1 MSDTS
6 HPVTNKWLVTLA
18 VMLATVLEV
27 LDVTIAN
34 VALPHMQASF
44 SATIDEVTLVLTS
57 YLVSSGIVIPL
68 TGWLADRLGQ
78 KRLFVGSTILFTAS
92 SVLCGLAWNLESIVL
107 FRIAQGIGGAALMPL
122 SQATLL
128 RVFPEAQHGL
138 ATAVWGIGIMAAP
151 ILGPTLGGWLTDNYH
166 WRWVFLVN
174 LPLGLVAVA
183 LQLAFVPD
191 DSAEE
196 RPALR
201 VDYVGLLLVALSI
214 GCMQIVLDRGER
226 SDWFAAP
233 WVWAFTAVSLLSLAL
248 LIPWELR
255 HEAPVID
262 LRLFRKVSFASGTV
276 LTALLFACLYSNL
289 IMFGLFLQTVMQYP
303 AWNAGLTMAPRGMA
317 TMVGMFVIGQLYT
330 RLDPRLVLAA
340 GLTLVAV
347 SSFLMANFHVA
358 YGQRELMLP
367 LVVSGIGI
375 GWTFVPL
382 SATALSGVPA
392 TSLANATGL
401 FNLMR
406 NTGASVGIA
415 ISGTLLVRWGQ
426 IHQSM
431 LVQHVNPL
439 NRMAELS
446 LQGAQTVARQG
457 GADPFTAADQAR
469 AMVYGLIQRE
479 ATVLA
484 FEDVFRFAGI
494 VALCILP
501 LLLLLGKGRS
511 DLSAVH

>member
-1 MSDTS
+1 MSDV
-6 HPVTNKWLVTLA
+6 PRPPTNKWLVTLA

-44 SATIDEVTLVLTS
+44 SASIDEVTLILTS

-68 TGWLADRLGQ
+68 TGWLADRVGH
-78 KRLFVGSTILFTAS
+78 KRLFVGSTLLFTLS

-128 RVFPEAQHGL
+128 EVFPPAQHGL

-151 ILGPTLGGWLTDNYH
+151 VLGPTLGGWLTDNYH

-174 LPLGLVAVA
+174 LPLGLIAVA
-183 LQLAFVPD
+183 LQVAFVPD
-191 DSAEE
+191 DSAKQ
-196 RPALR
+196 RTVAR
-201 VDYVGLLLVALSI
+201 VDYVGILLVVLAI

-226 SDWFAAP
+226 SDWFAAS
-233 WVWAFTAVSLLSLAL
+233 WVWIFTTVSLLSAAL
-248 LIPWELR
+248 LVPWELR
-255 HEAPVID
+255 QEAPVVD
-262 LRLFRKVSFASGTV
+262 LRLFRKASFASGTL

-289 IMFGLFLQTVMQYP
+289 IMFGLYLQVVMQYP
-303 AWNAGLTMAPRGMA
+303 AWNAGLTMAPRGIA
-317 TMVGMFVIGQLYT
+317 TMVGLFVIGQLYS
-330 RLDPRLVLAA
+330 RFDPRLILAA
-340 GLTLVAV
+340 GLGLVGL
-347 SSFLMANFHVA
+347 SSLQMANFHPA
-358 YGQRELMLP
+358 YGPSELIFP
-367 LVVSGIGI
+367 LILSGLGI

-382 SATALSGVPA
+382 SASTLSGVPPA
-392 TSLANATGL
+392 SLANASGL

-426 IHQSM
+426 AHQSL
-431 LVQHVNPL
+431 LVVHVNPL
-439 NRMAELS
+439 NPAADAA
-446 LQGAQTVARQG
+446 LQGARAVAQHG
-457 GADPFTAADQAR
+457 GADPFTAANQALGL
-469 AMVYGLIQRE
+469 VYGLIQRE

-494 VALCILP
+494 VALSIIP
-501 LLLLLGKGRS
+501 LLLLLGKGRP
-511 DLSAVH
+511 DLSAIH

>member
-1 MSDTS
+1 MSDS
-6 HPVTNKWLVTLA
+6 PRPPTNKWLVTLA

-44 SATIDEVTLVLTS
+44 SASIDEVTLVLTS

-68 TGWLADRLGQ
+68 TGWLADRVGH
-78 KRLFVGSTILFTAS
+78 KRLFVGSTVLFTAS

-107 FRIAQGIGGAALMPL
+107 FRVAQGIGGAALMPL

-128 RVFPEAQHGL
+128 EVFPEAQHGL

-174 LPLGLVAVA
+174 LPLGLVAIA

-191 DSAEE
+191 DSTKE
-196 RPALR
+196 RRVTR
-201 VDYVGLLLVALSI
+201 VDYVGLLLVTLCI

-226 SDWFAAP
+226 SDWFAAL
-233 WVWAFTAVSLLSLAL
+233 WVWSFTAISLVSLIL
-248 LIPWELR
+248 LVPWELQ
-255 HEAPVID
+255 HEAPVVD
-262 LRLFRKVSFASGTV
+262 LRLFRKLSFASGTL

-289 IMFGLFLQTVMQYP
+289 IMFGLYLQTVMQYP

-317 TMVGMFVIGQLYT
+317 TMVGMFVVGYLYA

-340 GLTLVAV
+340 GLGLVAL
-347 SSFLMANFHVA
+347 SSFQMANFHAA
-358 YGQRELMLP
+358 YGQNELMIP
-367 LVVSGIGI
+367 LLVSGLGI

-382 SATALSGVPA
+382 SATALSGVPPA
-392 TSLANATGL
+392 SLANASGL

-426 IHQSM
+426 AHQSQ
-431 LVQHVNPL
+431 LVEQVNPM
-439 NRMAELS
+439 NPAADAA
-446 LQGAQTVARQG
+446 LQGAQALARHG
-457 GADPFTAADQAR
+457 GADPFTAANQALG
-469 AMVYGLIQRE
+469 MLYGLIQRE
-479 ATVLA
+479 ATILA
-484 FEDVFRFAGI
+484 FEDVFRFAGV

-511 DLSAVH
+511 DLSALH

>member
-1 MSDTS
+1 
-6 HPVTNKWLVTLA
+6 
-18 VMLATVLEV
+18 
-27 LDVTIAN
+27 
-34 VALPHMQASF
+34 
-44 SATIDEVTLVLTS
+44 
-57 YLVSSGIVIPL
+57 
-68 TGWLADRLGQ
+68 
-78 KRLFVGSTILFTAS
+78 
-92 SVLCGLAWNLESIVL
+92 
-107 FRIAQGIGGAALMPL
+107 MPL

-128 RVFPEAQHGL
+128 RVFPESQHGL

-174 LPLGLVAVA
+174 LPLGLIAVG

-196 RPALR
+196 RSAAR

-233 WVWAFTAVSLLSLAL
+233 WVWTFTGVSLVSLAL

-255 HEAPVID
+255 HEAPVVD
-262 LRLFRKVSFASGTV
+262 LRLFRKASFASGTL

-289 IMFGLFLQTVMQYP
+289 IMFGLYLQTVMQYP
-303 AWNAGLTMAPRGMA
+303 AWNAGLTMAPRGAA
-317 TMVGMFVIGQLYT
+317 TMVGMFIIGQFYT
-330 RLDPRLVLAA
+330 RLDPRLVLAV
-340 GLTLVAV
+340 GLIMVAF
-347 SSFLMANFHVA
+347 SSFQMANFHPA
-358 YGQRELMLP
+358 YSQAQLMLP
-367 LVVSGIGI
+367 LIASGLGI

-382 SATALSGVPA
+382 SGTTLSSVPA
-392 TSLANATGL
+392 ASLANASGL

-406 NTGASVGIA
+406 NTGSSVGIA

-426 IHQSM
+426 VHQST
-431 LVQHVNPL
+431 LVTHVDPMNSTA
-439 NRMAELS
+439 NVS
-446 LQGAQTVARQG
+446 LRGAQALLHQHGV
-457 GADPFTAADQAR
+457 DPFSATDR
-469 AMVYGLIQRE
+469 SFAMLYGLIQRE
-479 ATVLA
+479 AAVLA
-484 FEDVFRFAGI
+484 FEDVFRFAGL
-494 VALCILP
+494 VALTILP